1 MVAVISLLL
10 QAFYFYRVE
19 IAVLRPDIRPLL
31 LLGCKRLGCEVP
43 RPRSIDTLSIDASDL
58 RPDAQQPGRLTLS
71 ATLRSK
77 AVYAQEWPML
87 ELTLTDVADHKL
99 AIKDFS
105 AIDYV
110 PKGTSGTNLA
120 AGFPAS
126 GEIAVALPLD
136 IGDLPATG
144 YRLYIFYP

>member
-1 MVAVISLLL
+1 M
-10 QAFYFYRVE
+10 RVGNAE
-19 IAVLRPDIRPLL
+19 RLPLGVVSASSIPATRSGTLRSAHAGAP
-31 LLGCKRLGCEVP
+31 
-43 RPRSIDTLSIDASDL
+43 
-58 RPDAQQPGRLTLS
+58 TLS

-110 PKGTSGTNLA
+110 PKGTSGTNGTA
-120 AGFPAS
+120 AQT
-126 GEIAVALPLD
+126 IA
-136 IGDLPATG
+136 GATTFNNLTISQTTT
-144 YRLYIFYP
+144 RVFSFR